1 MEIIMVFMF
10 LTSRHLGMDKRE
22 DAGEVE
28 EECVRPQE
36 GRIEISCHYLMARM
50 CWLHVHHAENLYTHT
65 HAIWK
70 GPKQI
75 HECDCLPCK
84 RIQLASKLFFKK
96 LL

>member
-36 GRIEISCHYLMARM
+36 GRIEISCHYLMGFPPR
-50 CWLHVHHAENLYTHT
+50 LHFNKTYH
-65 HAIWK
+65 
-70 GPKQI
+70 
-75 HECDCLPCK
+75 
-84 RIQLASKLFFKK
+84 FF
-96 LL
+96 